1 MSNTILPA
9 AGSTA
14 AATSSLS
21 TIGTS
26 DLGKN
31 DFLKLLT
38 AQLAH
43 QDPLNPMDNTAFVAQ
58 LAQFSSLE
66 QMQNVNSNLGT
77 SILLSQSVNNS
88 LATTLIGR
96 DVQASG
102 DTVTQTAG
110 GSSNLNF
117 NLDSDASVQVTVV
130 DSSGKTVAT
139 LKPGD
144 MKAGQQSVTWDGKAD
159 DGTTAPSGDY
169 TFKVTATDAKGNP
182 VGAETFIRGRVT
194 GVKFEN
200 GSTYVMVGSRQLS
213 MSDITQ
219 IFEAGTGPGSSGS

>member
-1 MSNTILPA
+1 VSNTILPTTPT
-9 AGSTA
+9 S
-14 AATSSLS
+14 AATSAVS
-21 TIGTS
+21 TIGSS
-26 DLGKN
+26 DLGKD

-66 QMQNVNSNLGT
+66 QMQNVNTNLST

-96 DVQASG
+96 EVQASG
-102 DTVTQTAG
+102 NTITQTAG
-110 GSSNLNF
+110 GNSSLGF
-117 NLDSDASVQVTVV
+117 NLDSDASVQINVV

-144 MKAGQQSVTWDGKAD
+144 MKAGQETVNWDGKED
-159 DGTTAPSGDY
+159 DGSTAPSGDY
-169 TFKVTATDAKGNP
+169 TFNVTAADAKGNP
-182 VGAETFIRGRVT
+182 VGAETMITGKVT

-200 GSTYVMVGSRQLS
+200 GQTYIMVGSRQLS

-219 IFEAGTGPGSSGS
+219 ILDAGSGSTSSGS